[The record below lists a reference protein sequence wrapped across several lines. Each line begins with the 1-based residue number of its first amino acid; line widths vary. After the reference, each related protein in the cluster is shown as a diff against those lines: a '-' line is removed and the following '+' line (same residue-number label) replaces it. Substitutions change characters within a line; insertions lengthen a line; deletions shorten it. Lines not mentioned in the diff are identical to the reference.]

1 MTPSQ
6 LLDRLFE
13 PAAPEEG
20 DGDLRAFLKSVG
32 PGEAATPSAF
42 ERLVRV
48 AARASG
54 RLGAAAAGHQ
64 ASIRR
69 LFPDTP
75 DDAITAFCVSE
86 EKGPRPSE
94 ILSTLTPSEG
104 GFRLKGTKRWGS
116 MAPLADML
124 YVAASVGRSEGR
136 NRLRMVRVRPGA
148 AGLAFDTSR
157 YADYA
162 DHMPIADLAFADVAV
177 APEDVIEA
185 DAYEAFIKPFRLVED
200 VYNTVAVQI
209 GLLRLG
215 LRHAWPRDVLEDL
228 VGLILQAHALSET
241 PMARPADV
249 VAMSAYFRAADA
261 LWARLGESWE
271 RVPEPERAAWN
282 PGAGTLGIAARARE
296 IRRQGAWST
305 LSPPSSSS
313 SRVAGM
319 A

>member
-48 AARASG
+48 AARTSG

-94 ILSTLTPSEG
+94 ILSALTPIAG
-104 GFRLKGTKRWGS
+104 GFRLNGTKRWGS

-177 APEDVIEA
+177 APEDVM
-185 DAYEAFIKPFRLVED
+185 
-200 VYNTVAVQI
+200 
-209 GLLRLG
+209 
-215 LRHAWPRDVLEDL
+215 EDL